1 MASLAV
7 ACGGFIA
14 LVLFILQTVG
24 VATNHWYV
32 VEVLTG
38 SSKITI
44 GLFRICVEI
53 NRLGSSASQCFTYS
67 SYSTTRDLLS
77 FNYYAITGLS
87 VIGCILL
94 FTTIIVAIVG
104 CVTTRPDRPTI
115 KNLSGIWFCSS
126 GCTIAA
132 VIWFYF
138 TQYNNSQTLLSLTS
152 LVEVSLGYSF
162 YLVVIAGGGTLIAAI
177 TMCVMANNMDVPQ
190 TATPVPFVAPAGQQ
204 VIVMHSGVQQQGPA
218 GNPQPG
224 YIQPGYPQ
232 SGFSQPGYTQP
243 GYSQPGYPQ
252 PGYAPNVPGYA
263 GQPMANSPQ
272 PMK

>member
-67 SYSTTRDLLS
+67 SYSTTRDLL
-77 FNYYAITGLS
+77 
-87 VIGCILL
+87 
-94 FTTIIVAIVG
+94 
-104 CVTTRPDRPTI
+104 
-115 KNLSGIWFCSS
+115 SS